1 MAIIGFGVVTVYMT
15 VRHTKGGGGGEDGVN
30 VSTHNAFS
38 SRRFSWLSRD

>member
-15 VRHTKGGGGGEDGVN
+15 VRHQGGGGGDGVN